1 MVQGICKLSM
11 VPVRKEPTH
20 RSEMVNQLLFAD
32 TYTVLN
38 EQTGWLRI
46 VTTHD
51 DYEGWINS
59 SQHFATTPKE
69 LQLLQSADRAI
80 AYDLVCTVPGSN
92 TPVLVTAG
100 STLPAFD
107 GLNFRL
113 GKERLVYNGKA
124 IPAEPANLNM
134 IEKLT
139 NRFLGVPY
147 LWGGRSPFGIDCS
160 GFTQVVFK
168 YLGVALKRDAY
179 QQAEQGSIVNF
190 INETQPGDLAF
201 FANEEG
207 KITHVGIVLKDQQI
221 IHASGVVRVD
231 RLDHFG
237 IFNTSTNK
245 YTHQLKIIK
254 RLT

>member
-1 MVQGICKLSM
+1 MVQGICQLSL
-11 VPVRKEPTH
+11 VPVRQEPTH

-38 EQTGWLRI
+38 EQNGWVRI
-46 VTTHD
+46 TTTHD
-51 DYEGWINS
+51 GYEGWING
-59 SQHFATTPKE
+59 SQHFLLSAKDI
-69 LQLLQSADRAI
+69 QLLHSADKAI
-80 AYDLVCTVPGSN
+80 AYDLVCTVPGAN
-92 TPVLVTAG
+92 APVLVTAG

-113 GKERLVYNGKA
+113 GRERLVYNGKA
-124 IPAEPANLNM
+124 VTAEPANLNT
-134 IEKLT
+134 IEKLAH
-139 NRFLGVPY
+139 RFVGVPY

-168 YLGVALKRDAY
+168 YLDVALKRDAY
-179 QQAEQGSIVNF
+179 QQAEQGTVVNF

-201 FANEEG
+201 FANDEG